1 MREEELQP
9 QPLLQVREEI
19 WRLQQ
24 QAREEVPRLKRQ
36 AREAPRQARHVSQ
49 LQRMALEA
57 PRLQRRAA
65 AACARGA
72 VVAGA

>member
-36 AREAPRQARHVSQ
+36 VCEAPRQARHVSQ
-49 LQRMALEA
+49 LHLMALEA
-57 PRLQRRAA
+57 PRLQRQAHEVPQLH
-65 AACARGA
+65 AREA
-72 VVAGA
+72 P